1 MSGIC
6 ANINDNNAN
15 MYSIVHGNNPEHKQ
29 RFSHLSMLQ
38 NQHRYLQTEQIFKWQ
53 KKIKKE
59 YKQSF
64 SKRRSK
70 VSRVQL
76 KSSSIEL

>member
-53 KKIKKE
+53 KKSRRNINSHLVKE
-59 YKQSF
+59 EVKYRGF
-64 SKRRSK
+64 N
-70 VSRVQL
+70 
-76 KSSSIEL
+76 